1 MGASTKRDRQ
11 WSVSDMRIA
20 EVVSNR
26 LLGTDTAR
34 KRELRSDVDGAAR
47 CAR

>member
-1 MGASTKRDRQ
+1 
-11 WSVSDMRIA
+11 MRIA